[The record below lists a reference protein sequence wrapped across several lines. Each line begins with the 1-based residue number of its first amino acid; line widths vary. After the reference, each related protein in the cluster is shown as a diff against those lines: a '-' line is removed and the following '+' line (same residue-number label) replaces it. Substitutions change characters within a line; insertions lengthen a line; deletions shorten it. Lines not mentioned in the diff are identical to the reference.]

1 VSVAHSWANGQVER
15 ANGLILDGMKKI
27 IYDENSKGGKWIYEL
42 PLVVWGLRTQPSKIT
57 AQTPF
62 FLVYGSEAI
71 LSTDIM

>member
-1 VSVAHSWANGQVER
+1 MSVAHSWANGQVER
-15 ANGLILDGMKKI
+15 ANGLILDGMKKR

-42 PLVVWGLRTQPSKIT
+42 PLVVWGLRTQPSKVT
-57 AQTPF
+57 AQKPF